1 MAALERELEITAL
14 ELDNMVGQQEGV
26 VRQKKERDA
35 YRNFNEE
42 ITNISA
48 KQDELESL
56 RQLTKKRKSVELRIG
71 DLESAFSK
79 LRIYSMPQGHSLK
92 DEIEAIDRDIQSI
105 HMQKGEL
112 VRAENN
118 LKEIER
124 KQENLPPLEELVNSR
139 NAIINSLEKFQE
151 LIDISEIYTSDK
163 SVIETRYNDTKSL
176 LSIRRKDLVA
186 RKFQINKL
194 TFEKSA
200 HESMFERI
208 TEKIQNETQ
217 FSFLSNWLQESKQ
230 QPAPVILRTL
240 DGRLNDFLNLAGEL
254 RIRVKGVG
262 DYHRILLR
270 AQASR
275 SFSSLSGSEEMR
287 MLESIYNEHL
297 KQFYDNQ
304 IFFRYVFE
312 GFVNIQSF
320 NLRTSEILLVDTKG
334 ETQIKPISTFSTGQ
348 KAFAF
353 SIAMMSIVFARHS
366 KNKVLILDE
375 FGALLDFMREDV
387 LIKQIS

>member
-1 MAALERELEITAL
+1 MRACLK
-14 ELDNMVGQQEGV
+14 GS
-26 VRQKKERDA
+26 QKRYKM
-35 YRNFNEE
+35 
-42 ITNISA
+42 
-48 KQDELESL
+48 K
-56 RQLTKKRKSVELRIG
+56 
-71 DLESAFSK
+71 
-79 LRIYSMPQGHSLK
+79 HSLAFYLIGYK
-92 DEIEAIDRDIQSI
+92 SQN
-105 HMQKGEL
+105 
-112 VRAENN
+112 NN
-118 LKEIER
+118 LL
-124 KQENLPPLEELVNSR
+124 QL
-139 NAIINSLEKFQE
+139 F
-151 LIDISEIYTSDK
+151 SD
-163 SVIETRYNDTKSL
+163 
-176 LSIRRKDLVA
+176 
-186 RKFQINKL
+186 
-194 TFEKSA
+194 
-200 HESMFERI
+200 
-208 TEKIQNETQ
+208 
-217 FSFLSNWLQESKQ
+217 
-230 QPAPVILRTL
+230 L

-387 LIKQIS
+387 LIKQIQLKIVDQNFADKVVIILPVRTGLETELENLTSQLKTASDAELEKLKAMQGQVQSRLNQLDEMGYYQFEQDNDEHNSDLE